1 MAITI
6 YSAPG
11 CLRCKIVKQYLADS
25 GRDFQDFDAL
35 GEAKEGFK
43 AFYRHNRSKIHRGP
57 DGVEF
62 PIFCEG
68 ETLMQGLPMVLG
80 YLVAGSALDGF
91 FKPGLLH
98 GQWIDGIHVSGGD
111 PDRGQEFLAVLSL
124 LKEQN
129 LKLEIETSG
138 ANADLLARTL
148 EQGLADRV
156 VMEVKGSAELYVSLA
171 PPVDSE
177 EIKKSITLVSE
188 SDDYCFYSTIAPVA
202 RETGDRRQI
211 SYITAEE
218 IGAAAYLIKAATG
231 NSQQPYQ
238 LRVFD
243 PRTAEDPELKKIEP
257 PAKNNL
263 FRYRSMAR
271 KHQFKTEIAQGRI

>member
-1 MAITI
+1 MTITI

-11 CLRCKIVKQYLADS
+11 CLRCKIAKQYLADS
-25 GRDFQDFDAL
+25 GRDFQDLDAL

-43 AFYRHNRSKIHRGP
+43 AFYRKNRSKIHRRP

-68 ETLMQGLPMVLG
+68 ETLKQGLPMVLG
-80 YLVAGSALDGF
+80 YLIAGSALDGF

-98 GQWIDGIHVSGGD
+98 GLWIDGIHVSGGD
-111 PDRGQEFLAVLSL
+111 PDRSQEFIEVLTL

-138 ANADLLARTL
+138 ANADLLAQTL

-156 VMEVKGSAELYVSLA
+156 VMEVKGPPELYESLV
-171 PPVDSE
+171 PPVNSE
-177 EIKKSITLVSE
+177 EIKKSITLVSKSE
-188 SDDYCFYSTIAPVA
+188 DYYFFSIIAPVV
-202 RETGDRRQI
+202 RETKDRRQI

-218 IGAAAYLIKAATG
+218 ISAAASLIKATTG
-231 NSQQPYQ
+231 NSKQPYQ

-243 PRTAEDPELKKIEP
+243 SRTADDPRLKGIEP
-257 PAKNNL
+257 PAKKDL
-263 FRYRSMAR
+263 FRYRTMAR
-271 KHQFKTEIAQGRI
+271 KHQFKTEIA